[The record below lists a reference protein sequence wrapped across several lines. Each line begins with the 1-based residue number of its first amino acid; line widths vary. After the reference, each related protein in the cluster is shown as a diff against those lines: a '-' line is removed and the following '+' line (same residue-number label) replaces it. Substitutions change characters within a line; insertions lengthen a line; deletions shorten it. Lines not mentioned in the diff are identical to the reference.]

1 MQSSQQQRAL
11 SFEQFVG
18 LLERKS
24 VIPGVLSVQEASNF
38 HICMLLLAQLQHTVF
53 F

>member
-24 VIPGVLSVQEASNF
+24 VIPGVLSVHEASK
-38 HICMLLLAQLQHTVF
+38 LLTYFAAVLVRLYINI
-53 F
+53 